1 MDFSPLGRTDLKVSR
16 LGLGTMTFGEQNTAE
31 EAFRLLDLALD
42 HDVTLLDAAELYPI
56 PPRAETTGRTEE
68 ILGAWLKARRN
79 RARIVL
85 ATKAAGPGIQHI
97 RKGRIVFDRRSLR
110 TAIEGSL
117 KRLGTE
123 TIDLYQLHWP
133 ERKTNCFGRLGYE
146 HTEDQAFTPFAE
158 ILDALAEHVRAGTIR
173 TVGVSNETPWG
184 LMSFLGLAD
193 RLGLPRMASIQNPYS
208 LLNRSFEVGLAEVA
222 VREDCGLI
230 AYSPLGM
237 GTLSGKYLASKP
249 PERARLSLF
258 PHYQRYTNPQALTAT
273 KAYVALARAHGL
285 SPAAMAIAFVAGRPF
300 VTSVLLGATTLAQLE
315 ETLSA
320 ATLRLDRTVL
330 DSIEAIHTAT
340 PNPAP

>member
-1 MDFSPLGRTDLKVSR
+1 MEISPLGRTQLKVSR

-42 HDVTLLDAAELYPI
+42 HGVTLIDAAELYPI

-68 ILGAWLKARRN
+68 IVGAWLKARRN
-79 RARIVL
+79 RERIVL
-85 ATKAAGPGIQHI
+85 ATKAAGPGTQHI
-97 RKGRIVFDRRSLR
+97 RKGSIVFDRGSLR

-146 HTEDQAFTPFAE
+146 HKDGQAFTPFAE

-173 TVGVSNETPWG
+173 AVGLSNETPWG
-184 LMSFLGLAD
+184 LMSFLGIAD
-193 RLGLPRMASIQNPYS
+193 RLDLPRMASIQNPYS

-222 VREDCGLI
+222 IREDCGLL

-237 GTLSGKYLASKP
+237 GTLSGKYLASQP
-249 PERARLSLF
+249 PPRARLSLF
-258 PHYQRYTNPQALTAT
+258 PHYQRYSNPQAVTAT
-273 KAYVALARAHGL
+273 QAYVALARAHGL
-285 SPAAMAIAFVAGRPF
+285 SPAAMAIAFAASRPF
-300 VTSVLLGATTLAQLE
+300 MTSVLLGATTPEQLE
-315 ETLSA
+315 ETLAA
-320 ATLRLDRTVL
+320 ATLRLDRAVL
-330 DSIEAIHTAT
+330 DGLEAIHTAT